1 MEQRDRWR
9 SMESPL
15 AQRAKEDAQRI
26 RLRASRLLWRQLE
39 DVRHS
44 TELWK
49 RTGLHLSHQV
59 GAMHLHRGFSDA
71 IHECKKEASHAW
83 IEGDCRECV
92 NDRRRIHRC
101 AGRGTDRTL
110 QTSHASASVARVR
123 INKAGSS
130 STCGGSICILASIA
144 IEIPVVCVCT
154 RQLWLGDLPV
164 HGKTRATLSNY
175 ENGIVGRLG
184 LTEWSRI

>member
-1 MEQRDRWR
+1 
-9 SMESPL
+9 
-15 AQRAKEDAQRI
+15 
-26 RLRASRLLWRQLE
+26 
-39 DVRHS
+39 
-44 TELWK
+44 
-49 RTGLHLSHQV
+49 
-59 GAMHLHRGFSDA
+59 
-71 IHECKKEASHAW
+71 
-83 IEGDCRECV
+83 
-92 NDRRRIHRC
+92 
-101 AGRGTDRTL
+101 
-110 QTSHASASVARVR
+110 VARVR